1 MFVLARIRIG
11 PALALLALL
20 ASCATLSPS
29 YTIEIESSSG
39 QDIRDASVYWGRF
52 ESVGGSLGP
61 GASAS
66 HHFID
71 LPVPSQLAIRWRT
84 PDKVLHRETVRVP
97 SALPRRFRGELIFG
111 IFRDGHVDLRV
122 QNEAGMEIFPIQPD
136 PAFERYRSALFC
148 ASQGRIQD
156 LRDALDKGVPA
167 EWEGRGAQSLLE
179 AASLNNRP
187 GVVEYLVTRPG
198 LTFSTWRVANAVRF
212 AAQTD
217 EVEVLHV
224 LLPRLSKE
232 DLGGDHWREALS
244 AACRHGNGSGAL
256 YLIRHSSLDVDE
268 RLAPFGQNCL
278 SFAVDRG
285 NERLVKLLLAEGAN
299 PNAEVDGAPIAERAE
314 GHGFVEIQK
323 LIEGAARSHGSQL
336 PQ

>member
-1 MFVLARIRIG
+1 MFKLARIRIG
-11 PALALLALL
+11 PALALPALL

-29 YTIEIESSSG
+29 YSIEIENSSG

-71 LPVPSQLAIRWRT
+71 LPLPSQLAIRWRT

-97 SALPRRFRGELIFG
+97 STLPRRFYGELIFG
-111 IFRDGHVDLRV
+111 IFRDGHIDLRV
-122 QNEAGMEIFPIQPD
+122 DNEAGVQIFPTRPD

-148 ASQGRIQD
+148 AAQGRIEGV
-156 LRDALDKGVPA
+156 RKALDEGVPG
-167 EWEGRGAQSLLE
+167 EWEGQGAQSLLE

-212 AAQTD
+212 AAQVD
-217 EVEVLHV
+217 EVEVLQV
-224 LLPRLSKE
+224 LLPRLRKE

-256 YLIRHSSLDVDE
+256 YLIRHSHLEVDE

-285 NERLVKLLLAEGAN
+285 NERLVKLLLAEGAD
-299 PNAEVDGAPIAERAE
+299 PNAEVLGAPIADRAAE
-314 GHGFVEIQK
+314 HGFFEIQK
-323 LIEGAARSHGSQL
+323 LIEEAARPQGSLL
-336 PQ
+336 PL